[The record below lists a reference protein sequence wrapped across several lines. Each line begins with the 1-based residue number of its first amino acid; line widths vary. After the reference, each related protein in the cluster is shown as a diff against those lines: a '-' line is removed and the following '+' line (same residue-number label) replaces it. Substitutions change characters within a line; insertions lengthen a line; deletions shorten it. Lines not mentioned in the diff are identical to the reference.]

1 MAVFV
6 SLKPIIRK
14 QTKSDEFR
22 SDALESRS
30 VVFRS
35 DALKSRSGVFT

>member
-1 MAVFV
+1 VAVFV

-14 QTKSDEFR
+14 PTKSDEFR
-22 SDALESRS
+22 SDALESS